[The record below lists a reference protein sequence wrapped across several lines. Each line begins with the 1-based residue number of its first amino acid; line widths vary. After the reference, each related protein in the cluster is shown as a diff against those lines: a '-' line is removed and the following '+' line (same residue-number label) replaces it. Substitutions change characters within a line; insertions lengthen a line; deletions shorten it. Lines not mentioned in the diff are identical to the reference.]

1 VNNPSIPTQFI
12 LLSQLNYC
20 RFLIN
25 ILKGIKSINNY
36 QGNQLLAALVQEIVL
51 TVQILT
57 KGLGEV
63 TCMQKNRYE
72 APNFDAYIKTGEWQ
86 NLKQLII
93 RYDI

>member
-1 VNNPSIPTQFI
+1 MNNPSIPTQFI

-25 ILKGIKSINNY
+25 ILKGIKAINNY